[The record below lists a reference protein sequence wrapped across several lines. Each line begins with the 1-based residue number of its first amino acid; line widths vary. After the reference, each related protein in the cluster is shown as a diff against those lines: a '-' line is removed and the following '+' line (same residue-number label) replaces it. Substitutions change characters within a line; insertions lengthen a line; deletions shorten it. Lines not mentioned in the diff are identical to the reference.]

1 MNPALRL
8 IVGLTGTSGIIY
20 GVRLL
25 RELKL
30 KEVETHVV
38 VSRAAEK
45 ILQQEMNKDIGLI
58 DSLAT
63 HRYDVDN
70 MFAPIASGSFLTD
83 GMVVIPCSMKTL
95 AGIAC
100 GYSENLLLR
109 SASVM
114 LKEDRKLVLV
124 PRETPLSPVD
134 LENMLKLSR
143 IGVTILPAMPAF
155 YHRPRGIDDL
165 VAYVVGKTLDVFRI
179 EHDIFGRWR

>member
-1 MNPALRL
+1 MRL
-8 IVGLTGTSGIIY
+8 VVGLSGASGIIY

-25 RELKL
+25 EELRS
-30 KEVETHVV
+30 KEVETHLV
-38 VSRAAEK
+38 VSRAAEQ
-45 ILQQEMNKDIGLI
+45 ILQQEMSKDIGLL
-58 DSLAT
+58 DKLAT

-70 MFAPIASGSFLTD
+70 MFTPIASGSYLTD

-114 LKEDRKLVLV
+114 LKENRKLVPV
-124 PRETPLSPVD
+124 PRETPLTPVD

-155 YHRPRGIDDL
+155 YDRPRSIDDL
-165 VAYVVGKTLDVFRI
+165 VAYVVGKTLDVFGI
-179 EHDIFGRWR
+179 EHDLFDRWK